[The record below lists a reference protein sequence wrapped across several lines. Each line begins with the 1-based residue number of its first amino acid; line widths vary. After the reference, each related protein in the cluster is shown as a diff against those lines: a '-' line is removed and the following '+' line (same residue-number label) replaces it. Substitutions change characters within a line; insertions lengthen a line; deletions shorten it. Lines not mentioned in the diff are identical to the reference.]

1 MSDVQE
7 EIKFPIRE
15 ARELVQDLLP
25 PNAFIYWVDFLF
37 HITLGWIFFFFCFN
51 SELFSLNQW
60 SFFFVSTFAFFR
72 AAIFIHEL
80 THLRKGTFVLFR
92 ITWNLLCGFP
102 LMIPSFLYQGV
113 HNDHHNMNL
122 YGTKDDGEYFP
133 FIHEGKLKIILF
145 VLVSFLVPVFFF
157 IRFVFLAP
165 LSYCH
170 KGVRSFVL
178 GKTSSL
184 SIDLYYKRTPASLNA
199 VPMWQ
204 FQETVT
210 CLYGWTFLLLITRGV
225 LPYVALGLW
234 FLTLGV
240 VFFVNSLR
248 TLAAHRYRYPGNE
261 ILDISEQLLD
271 SVNIPES
278 LFGSLW
284 APVGLRF
291 HATHHLIPEMPYHSL
306 GETHR
311 RLMQKFSKKSL
322 YIQTT
327 SRSLS
332 STLKRLWREAG
343 NLI

>member
-1 MSDVQE
+1 MD
-7 EIKFPIRE
+7 
-15 ARELVQDLLP
+15 
-25 PNAFIYWVDFLF
+25 
-37 HITLGWIFFFFCFN
+37 FFFFCIK
-51 SELFSLNQW
+51 SELFSLSQW
-60 SFFFVSTFAFFR
+60 SSFFVSTFAFFR

-80 THLRKGTFVLFR
+80 THLRKGTFFLFR
-92 ITWNLLCGFP
+92 VTWNFLCGFP

-133 FIHEGKLKIILF
+133 FIHEGRLKIILF
-145 VLVSFLVPVFFF
+145 VLVSFLVPAFFF

-170 KGVRSFVL
+170 QGVRSFVL

-184 SIDLYYKRTPASLNA
+184 SIDLNYKRTPASLNA

-204 FQETVT
+204 FQEAMT
-210 CLYGWTFLLLITRGV
+210 CLYGWTFLLLIVQGV

-234 FLTLGV
+234 FVTLGV

-248 TLAAHRYRYPGNE
+248 TLAAHCYRYPGNE
-261 ILDISEQLLD
+261 ILDMSEQLLD

-278 LFGSLW
+278 LFGILW

-332 STLKRLWREAG
+332 STLKRLWREAE
-343 NLI
+343 NLS